1 MTKSNDLPQFSEEQ
15 ARVLRALADSV
26 LASAKPDTTKA
37 AKASRKTVQQQ
48 VEERLHGMTDDAK
61 SGPRVQA
68 PKVSGTRST
77 QRPSG
82 TG

>member
-1 MTKSNDLPQFSEEQ
+1 MTKANDIPQFTEEQ

-26 LASAKPDTTKA
+26 LALTKPATTKA
-37 AKASRKTVQQQ
+37 AKPPKKTVQQQ
-48 VEERLHGMTDDAK
+48 VEERLHGMADEAK

-68 PKVSGTRST
+68 PKVSGTRSS